1 MSDGGAFGGFASGT
15 GISKA
20 DREQMHADAR
30 ACDPMGDITFRTNAV
45 NGTFSYG
52 GLEFHL
58 PTFTQ
63 CMLDRGYA
71 ITGAA
76 GRNSLTNFGQR

>member
-1 MSDGGAFGGFASGT
+1 
-15 GISKA
+15 
-20 DREQMHADAR
+20 
-30 ACDPMGDITFRTNAV
+30 MGDIDFRTTYL
-45 NGTFSYG
+45 GRFSYG

-63 CMLDRGYA
+63 CMLDKGYA
-71 ITGAA
+71 ITGVA